1 MTNVTGKE
9 ALARILRAE
18 GVEFV
23 FGIPG
28 ATEAQFIDV
37 MEDHPDIKYILCLNE
52 VVAMGMAEGYA
63 RTSGKPGV
71 LNLHTGTGLAASLP
85 ILSNAYYGGVPLVVT
100 VGQQDTR
107 LLAGE
112 PAMSDNLVKIAGPFT
127 KWAAEILHPEDI
139 PMMMRRAFK
148 VAAHPPTGPV
158 MLSLPLDVLAD
169 SFDFEYPPSSQVFS
183 RLHPDDRSILS
194 AVDLLIQAKNPA
206 IIVEDGITKCE
217 ALDEVVR
224 LAEQTGARVYQTW
237 MSDVNFPVDHPQYM
251 GDLDITNLGARAILE
266 KVDVLMVIGA
276 LFFQQAV
283 YVPQSL
289 VPPGTRVI
297 QIDNNPW
304 QIGKNYP
311 VTCGIEGDIK
321 TALADLSS
329 ALDKKFSS
337 QAQNTVQSRIKAIAG
352 EKQNA
357 VKAFEEKILKEKDN
371 LPISGS
377 RLMTEIRDALKPG
390 TRIVD
395 DCWSYSALL
404 RRIVPFKELRS
415 YQRARGGGSIGGGLP
430 NALGVKL
437 ASPDRPVVCISGDG
451 SAMWSIQTLWNA
463 AHYHIPVTY
472 IIISNSAY
480 RQVRLMKIKIMG
492 EQVKGR
498 NLGTVLSP
506 PQIDFCKIAEGMGL
520 SAQKVVKPED
530 LRGALKKALACPE
543 ANLVDVVV
551 DASF

>member
-1 MTNVTGKE
+1 VTNVTGKE